1 MKNFLIGFG
10 LIFSSTLFAQVTI
23 LEENFDNTTL
33 PAQWTIIDND
43 GYTVAPA
50 VQEYTA
56 AWIYKEDPI
65 NAGNGT
71 VSSTS
76 FFSPVDRADRWLI
89 TPQMTIG
96 NSGNFISWKG
106 LSYDPSFPDSY
117 KILISSTG
125 NAIADFSDTL
135 TIVNDQ
141 TPYWGKYTEE
151 LNEYANKSIYI
162 AFVNTTYNGYK
173 LFLDSIYVREQDP
186 LSLTKEEI
194 NVAVYPNPMT
204 DYLMVSTGNTP
215 IKEVRIHNAL
225 GQLILDQSF
234 DIQMTEVKIPTEQ
247 LMSGVYFLSIKTASG
262 TVRKKLLK

>member
-1 MKNFLIGFG
+1 MKKFLVGFI

-33 PAQWTIIDND
+33 PAQWKVIDND
-43 GYTVAPA
+43 GYTVDEA
-50 VQEYTA
+50 VQEYTE
-56 AWIYKEDPI
+56 AWIYKEDPD

-71 VSSTS
+71 ASSTS

-89 TPQMTIG
+89 TPQLTIG

-106 LSYDPSFPDSY
+106 MSYDPSFPDSY
-117 KILISSTG
+117 KIMISTTG
-125 NAIADFSDTL
+125 NDIENFTDTL

-141 TPYWGKYTEE
+141 TPYWAKYTEA
-151 LNEYANKSIYI
+151 LDEYAGEDIYI

-186 LSLTKEEI
+186 LSLSEEEL

-204 DYLMVSTGNTP
+204 DHLVIYTGNTP
-215 IKEVRIHNAL
+215 IKEAQIHDAL
-225 GQLILDQSF
+225 GQLIFDQSF
-234 DIQMTEVKIPTEQ
+234 DIQMTELTLPTDDF
-247 LMSGVYFLSIKTASG
+247 MPGVYFLSIKTSKG
-262 TVRKKLLK
+262 TVRRKLLK